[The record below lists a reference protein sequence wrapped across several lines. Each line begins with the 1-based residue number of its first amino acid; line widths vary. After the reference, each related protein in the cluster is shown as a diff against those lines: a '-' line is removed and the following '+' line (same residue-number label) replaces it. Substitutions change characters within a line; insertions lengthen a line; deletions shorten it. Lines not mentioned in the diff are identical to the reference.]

1 MPCRAAMYDGEVEN
15 EDSEV
20 AILGQWNLQSLLVLM
35 LLILPSALRADGPA
49 LQSWGRG
56 KQLGSQL

>member
-1 MPCRAAMYDGEVEN
+1 MYDGEIEN